1 MDANNRGR
9 VVAISTG
16 FAERITVEAL
26 WDDPYPI
33 YAQTRREAPA
43 CYVPAVGLWFIT
55 RWADVE
61 YAAAHPSPFPASVRD
76 SPLDRTLGGT
86 NVLTVDGERHKPWR
100 APLDGALRPRL
111 LDERAPAMIRAICE
125 HLLARFAGRG
135 EADLMAEYFEPMSCL
150 SVARWIGLGGDLDA
164 PTLQRWFHGLATG
177 TSNFER
183 DPQKQ
188 AIAGAT
194 SAEIDRTL
202 RPLFERRLSE
212 PDDTM
217 VSLLL
222 HAAEGNLDDRLAWL
236 MPTLKLVLIG
246 GLQEPGHGCGS
257 TVYGLLSY
265 QEQGK
270 ALAADVTGLIQR
282 AVDEGLRWLSP
293 IGTQTR
299 IAGPGA
305 VIAGVGIPQG
315 ENVGLLVSSANRDEE
330 VFGPTADEFDLF
342 RPRRQHA
349 AFGFG
354 PHFCVG
360 HHLARIQMRVAVG
373 LLFERLRNLRLDPER
388 PPLVRGWEYRAPVHL
403 HVRFDA

>member
-1 MDANNRGR
+1 MDANNRSR
-9 VVAISTG
+9 VAAMSTG
-16 FAERITVEAL
+16 FAEGITVDAL

-33 YAQTRREAPA
+33 YARMRREAPA

-61 YAAAHPSPFPASVRD
+61 YAAAHPGPFPASVRD

-100 APLDGALRPRL
+100 APLDAALRPRL
-111 LDERAPAMIRAICE
+111 LDERAPAMIGAISE
-125 HLLARFAGRG
+125 RLLARFAGRG
-135 EADLMAEYFEPMSCL
+135 EADLMADYFEPMSCL
-150 SVARWIGLGGDLDA
+150 SLARWIGLGGELDA

-188 AIAGAT
+188 AIAAAT

-212 PDDTM
+212 PDETM

-222 HAAEGNLDDRLAWL
+222 HAGEGNLDDRLAWL
-236 MPTLKLVLIG
+236 MPTLKLLLIG

-257 TVYGLLSY
+257 TVYGLLSRP
-265 QEQGK
+265 EQGK
-270 ALAADVTGLIQR
+270 ALAADVAGLIQR

-305 VIAGVGIPQG
+305 VIADVEIPRG

-349 AFGFG
+349 GFGFG

-360 HHLARIQMRVAVG
+360 FHLAGIQMRVAIG
-373 LLFERLRNLRLDPER
+373 LLFERLPHLRLDPER

-403 HVRFDA
+403 PVRFDA